1 MVCFASLRRRTGR
14 HSTHRPEA
22 CPERGR
28 KAGAT
33 SGLPSKLKRWHRPL
47 AGASAVA
54 VLLTLAACGG
64 GGDNAP
70 PPDGP
75 APINTL
81 AYVDTACRDG
91 ADGFSAT
98 QELRV
103 RRGESAPVT
112 VARVHDWA
120 AAGAPCLRDVWIAA

>member
-1 MVCFASLRRRTGR
+1 MAREAYLVKPVLSSVEEREAYLV
-14 HSTHRPEA
+14 STHRPE
-22 CPERGR
+22 
-28 KAGAT
+28 AGAT

-64 GGDNAP
+64 GGDNTP

-91 ADGFSAT
+91 ADGFFS
-98 QELRV
+98 
-103 RRGESAPVT
+103 RRKSCAC
-112 VARVHDWA
+112 VAERARRSPSH
-120 AAGAPCLRDVWIAA
+120 GCR